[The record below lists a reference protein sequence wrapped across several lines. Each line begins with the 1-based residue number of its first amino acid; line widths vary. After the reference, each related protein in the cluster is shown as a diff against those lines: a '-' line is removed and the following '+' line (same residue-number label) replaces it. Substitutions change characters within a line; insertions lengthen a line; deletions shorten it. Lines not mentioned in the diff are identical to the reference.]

1 MGNDGLWALLCGVVL
16 CASVNALA
24 ETDAED
30 EELPDLELLEF
41 LGLWEETDDEWLLFD
56 EEEVA
61 ENDERS
67 DPVPVGKES
76 TETEDES

>member
-1 MGNDGLWALLCGVVL
+1 VGNDGLWALLCVVVL
-16 CASVNALA
+16 CTSLSALA

-30 EELPDLELLEF
+30 EEFPDIELLEF
-41 LGLWEETDDEWLLFD
+41 LGLWEEIDDDWLLLD